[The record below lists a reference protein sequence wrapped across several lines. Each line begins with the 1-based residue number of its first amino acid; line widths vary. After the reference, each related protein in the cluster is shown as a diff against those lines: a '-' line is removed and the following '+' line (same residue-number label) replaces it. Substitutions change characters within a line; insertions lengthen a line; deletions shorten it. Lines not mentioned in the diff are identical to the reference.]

1 MKKIV
6 LAVVL
11 ALLPSLALA
20 QTSFNFYQGF
30 VPTAAQWN
38 SYFAYKADVGALKP
52 VATTGS
58 AADLSTGIL
67 PTARLSTCS
76 LSFCTVHITGINF
89 NAGNAD
95 TAIPIVLPTGYTR
108 FLAHRL
114 YIWGASHTLVT
125 ATFGLFPQTAAA
137 GSPMISA
144 GATITVSATTDGA
157 ANNAEVFS
165 MALAAP
171 TFVAASLTV
180 PNTIYLRV
188 GTAEGATATGNV
200 TLIYIPL
207 P

>member
-1 MKKIV
+1 MKKLL
-6 LAVVL
+6 LAAIF
-11 ALLPSLALA
+11 ALLPTLALA
-20 QTSFNFYQGF
+20 QSSPNFFPGF
-30 VPTAAQWN
+30 VPSTAQWK
-38 SYFAYKADVGALKP
+38 SYFALKQDLSTIKP

-95 TAIPIVLPTGYTR
+95 TAIPIVLPSGHTR